1 MSAVETHG
9 RRDNVLN
16 DRLRLTGLVDPP
28 PISIRHREWGRN
40 VPAVDLDMVAVE
52 YDNALPVAVIDYKYG
67 LGTVVNMGHAS
78 MRALGRFH
86 SPAGAPLPAFV
97 ARYAVDP
104 WVFAL
109 EPLNTAGGQL
119 LQAHSIV
126 PRSVLEEDR
135 FVGFIHA
142 LRGRPAPSVG
152 TEGRTA

>member
-16 DRLRLTGLVDPP
+16 DRLRLNGLVDPP

-52 YDNALPVAVIDYKYG
+52 YDQALPVAVIDYKFG
-67 LGTVVNMGHAS
+67 LGTVVNLGHAS

-97 ARYAVDP
+97 ARYRDDP
-104 WVFAL
+104 WAFAL
-109 EPLNTAGGQL
+109 EPLNTAGAQL
-119 LQAHSIV
+119 LQAHGIT
-126 PRSVLEEDR
+126 PLSVLEEEA
-135 FVGFIHA
+135 FVRFIHA
-142 LRGRPAPSVG
+142 LRGRSCPPVG